1 MQTIQRMLN
10 FDIGRDEEDPQGNK
24 RIYGRPI
31 VYGQISDIGDFF
43 EVIDE
48 GALADTDMKDVALL
62 VNHNDKM
69 LPLARSRNNNGNST
83 MTLKPDTEGLTFEAR
98 IDVQRNN
105 DAKALDSAI
114 ERGDISGMS
123 FKASVEWRWEGL
135 GQGKPTRHITKL
147 GRLYEISAVTN
158 PAYMETSIAQRS
170 ADQEALESALESLES
185 EKARQKAFDDR
196 REALLSKI
204 EENMR

>member
-10 FDIGRDEEDPQGNK
+10 FEIGRDAEDPQGNK

-48 GALADTDMKDVALL
+48 GALSDTDMKDVALL

-83 MTLKPDTEGLTFEAR
+83 MTLRPDDEGLTFEAL

-123 FKASVEWRWEGL
+123 FKASVEWIWEGL
-135 GQGKPTRHITKL
+135 GKGKPTRHITKL

-185 EKARQKAFDDR
+185 EKAKLKAFEDKK
-196 REALLSKI
+196 EALLSRIK
-204 EENMR
+204 ENL